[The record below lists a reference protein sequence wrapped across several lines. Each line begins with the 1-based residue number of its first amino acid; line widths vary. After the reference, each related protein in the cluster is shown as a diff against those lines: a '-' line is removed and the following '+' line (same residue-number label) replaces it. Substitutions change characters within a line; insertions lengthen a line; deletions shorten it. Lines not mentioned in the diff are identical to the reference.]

1 MILTGASM
9 LEKNKQEIDALNVFP
24 VPDGDTGTNM
34 SLTMLS
40 AARELAPL
48 PAGANASDVAAAA
61 ARGALKGARGNSGVI
76 LSQLFRGIAKALEGQ
91 QYVDAR
97 LLAEGL
103 QAAVESAYKA
113 VMKPKEGTIL
123 TVARAV
129 AESAARDAAHGA
141 DAYAVLIGLLE
152 QGDAVLKKTP
162 EMLPVLKAAGVV
174 DAGGAG
180 LLLILHGFKMAADG
194 EEAIEGELS
203 RRISSLQGQ
212 GRPDVSFDEDSGI
225 EFGYCT
231 ETFIKNL
238 IEKDSS
244 LAILRLRE
252 ELSAIGDCVL
262 VVGDDEL
269 VKVHVH
275 SNEPGRA
282 LQCCLK
288 LGELSSVKIDN
299 MREQHRNIIEEAAEF
314 HQPKAPKITKE
325 RGFVAVGAGEGIEAL
340 LKDLG
345 VDETVLGGQTM
356 NPSAADI
363 AEAIE
368 RTGARIVYVLPNNKN
383 IVLAAEQAK
392 ELVAG
397 REIFV
402 VPTSSIP
409 QGVAAMIAFVPDVDD
424 QTNFSRMVEAAG
436 KVKSL
441 SVTYAV
447 RDSSF
452 DGKEIK
458 KGDIL
463 GLSESRVAT
472 VGSEV
477 EQTALELLAG
487 AIDESSEMLTIL
499 CGEEISQAQADAL
512 RERLAAAHEGLEIEM
527 LPGGQPL
534 YYYLFSLE

>member
-1 MILTGASM
+1 MALYAIDGALFKRMILTGASM

-48 PAGANASDVAAAA
+48 LNGASASDVAAAA

-76 LSQLFRGIAKALEGQ
+76 LSQLFRGIARALEGHAEI
-91 QYVDAR
+91 DGRA
-97 LLAEGL
+97 LAESL

-123 TVARAV
+123 TVAKAV
-129 AESAARDAAHGA
+129 AESAAKDAVHGA
-141 DAYAVLIGLLE
+141 GVYEILTGLLE
-152 QGDAVLKKTP
+152 QGDFVLKKTP

-194 EEAIEGELS
+194 EEAMEGELAQ
-203 RRISSLQGQ
+203 RISALQDQ

-238 IEKDSS
+238 ADRDPSS
-244 LAILRLRE
+244 AILRLRE

-262 VVGDDEL
+262 VVGDEDL

-282 LQCCLK
+282 LQYCLN

-314 HQPKAPKITKE
+314 HQPKAPKITKD

-340 LKDLG
+340 FKDLG
-345 VDETVLGGQTM
+345 ADETVLGGQTM

-363 AEAIE
+363 AEAVE
-368 RTGARIVYVLPNNKN
+368 RTGARVVYVLPNNKN

-397 REIFV
+397 REIHV
-402 VPTSSIP
+402 VPTSSVP
-409 QGVAAMIAFVPDVDD
+409 QGVAAMIAFVPDVD
-424 QTNFSRMVEAAG
+424 
-436 KVKSL
+436 
-441 SVTYAV
+441 
-447 RDSSF
+447 
-452 DGKEIK
+452 
-458 KGDIL
+458 
-463 GLSESRVAT
+463 
-472 VGSEV
+472 
-477 EQTALELLAG
+477 
-487 AIDESSEMLTIL
+487 
-499 CGEEISQAQADAL
+499 
-512 RERLAAAHEGLEIEM
+512 
-527 LPGGQPL
+527 
-534 YYYLFSLE
+534 